1 MSDGVTDTDV
11 GVRVQGDPNL
21 TEIAGLLTVGIF
33 KHERAR
39 WLLMRFWG
47 RLRFVLDDTLASTH
61 PEARPPSPRTF
72 RATIDMLQ
80 AVVFSPRQHGNM
92 ALQWRT
98 YGAERPSQALER
110 AQHPQMA
117 GGDHYAHPTMST
129 TPPRARNP
137 S

>member
-11 GVRVQGDPNL
+11 CVRVQGDPNL

-61 PEARPPSPRTF
+61 PEARLPSPRTF

-80 AVVFSPRQHGNM
+80 AVVFSPRQHGTPM
-92 ALQWRT
+92 ANVWC
-98 YGAERPSQALER
+98 
-110 AQHPQMA
+110 
-117 GGDHYAHPTMST
+117 
-129 TPPRARNP
+129 
-137 S
+137 

>member
-1 MSDGVTDTDV
+1 MECRVTSTSCRVTSTRKSVSDGVTDTDV

-39 WLLMRFWG
+39 WLLMRFRG

-72 RATIDMLQ
+72 RTTKEVPQ
-80 AVVFSPRQHGNM
+80 AVVFSPRQDGTPM
-92 ALQWRT
+92 ANVWR
-98 YGAERPSQALER
+98 
-110 AQHPQMA
+110 
-117 GGDHYAHPTMST
+117 
-129 TPPRARNP
+129 
-137 S
+137 